1 MRITIPGPKTE
12 PFIDSTRARTV
23 SLDDMTID
31 MAKVLGGDGN
41 HSRGIRAAVR
51 FAYDAYQ
58 ANRFIPQG
66 RTIGAPV
73 APETPFE
80 PEALAA
86 GPAAQPAPDAPLAPP
101 DALP

>member
-23 SLDDMTID
+23 SLDDMTVE

-58 ANRFIPQG
+58 ANRFTPQG
-66 RTIGAPV
+66 MPNAAPGAP
-73 APETPFE
+73 AALPES
-80 PEALAA
+80 AVLAQ
-86 GPAAQPAPDAPLAPP
+86 GPAQSAPDEPPALPDAPP
-101 DALP
+101 

>member
-12 PFIDSTRARTV
+12 PFVDEVKPRTV

-51 FAYDAYQ
+51 YAFDAYQ
-58 ANRFIPQG
+58 ANRFTPGTTNGALAALAVQALPAVP
-66 RTIGAPV
+66 APV
-73 APETPFE
+73 AQPPA
-80 PEALAA
+80 PGAPPAL
-86 GPAAQPAPDAPLAPP
+86 PDAPP
-101 DALP
+101 